1 MSFHSTQWHFYTRT
15 DETWKA
21 LKEAFINARKT
32 IDIEEYILE
41 RDAVG
46 QEFLELLIKK
56 RQEGVRVRILCD
68 MAGSYGFFASS
79 LPETLQ
85 DIGIEVKFFNIIK
98 PWRIHS
104 FFSWFFRD
112 HRKLIIVDGNVGF
125 VGGVNIRKD
134 MRSWRDTHVRVTGP
148 ITKEMQNAFHEM
160 WFVANERKFW
170 GRIAKT
176 KNFVKGF
183 QFITNSPNIGK
194 RYLYQELIQAIR
206 GAKNYIYLTTP
217 YFVPDRRMRR
227 VLRLAAK
234 RGVEVKIL
242 VPKTSNYPLVDSGS
256 HAYYDKLISSG
267 IRIFQYYGELLHA
280 KTAVIDDT
288 WATIGSFN
296 LDSLS
301 FLYNFEANIVS
312 TNALF
317 AKEIREYFENDMTS
331 SQEVSLSEWRK
342 RSTTMKIKEF
352 ITLPIRRFL

>member
-1 MSFHSTQWHFYTRT
+1 
-15 DETWKA
+15 
-21 LKEAFINARKT
+21 
-32 IDIEEYILE
+32 
-41 RDAVG
+41 
-46 QEFLELLIKK
+46 
-56 RQEGVRVRILCD
+56 
-68 MAGSYGFFASS
+68 
-79 LPETLQ
+79 
-85 DIGIEVKFFNIIK
+85 
-98 PWRIHS
+98 
-104 FFSWFFRD
+104 
-112 HRKLIIVDGNVGF
+112 
-125 VGGVNIRKD
+125 
-134 MRSWRDTHVRVTGP
+134 
-148 ITKEMQNAFHEM
+148 M